1 MSALIC
7 LMASLSICAIVM
19 DFSACSEFAMQ
30 IDFEEAPPII
40 HVTESHWAKTW
51 LLHPEAP
58 VAEKPAVIQD
68 LHAKIKAKMS
78 VEEIS

>member
-1 MSALIC
+1 MVGDAF
-7 LMASLSICAIVM
+7 APR
-19 DFSACSEFAMQ
+19 SEFAMQ
-30 IDFEEAPPII
+30 IDFEEAPPVI